1 MGTTL
6 DAAPRAPEPQLIPVM
21 LSRSETSL
29 TMSWCDFQQL
39 TEILR
44 FAHDIVR
51 WISKCRAKLR
61 VCSNSRRYVASE
73 MFRLCR
79 LLFLVG
85 VAGSFLASD
94 ELKAATAPEPGDLRG
109 VGKVTFPIAC
119 TPDVQS
125 DFVRGVAL
133 LHSFFYE
140 EARRVFTSVAE
151 RDSKCAMAQW
161 GIAMTWW
168 HPIWTPPNPD
178 EMRAG
183 KAAIEKAMSMNAGSD
198 HERGFITALNTY
210 YNTADNSSAAP
221 VGQSCHGPVGPRD
234 RVVAYEKAMRQ
245 LRDKYPD
252 DFEVQTFYAF
262 AVLGVG
268 YATPNDTTLSKQ
280 LEAAG
285 TLERLWKQNP
295 NHPGVVHYL
304 IHSYDYPQFAQR
316 GLTAAKTYNSIAPWV
331 PHALHMPS
339 HIFTRLGMWDE
350 SIAANRASAE
360 ASRAYSA
367 MRHRDATEAEELHA
381 LDYMAYSYLQEA
393 QDAEAKKIVDLA
405 AKVRKT
411 NPELEFSAAYA
422 LAAIPTRYA
431 FERNDWAA
439 AATLSIPNV
448 PHWSWFPFMEALI
461 EYGHALGRAHTSDV
475 EGARKAIARM
485 QELRDATK
493 DPKFDYFKSHLDLQ
507 MQAATAWVA
516 AAEGKNN
523 DAIDILRR
531 AAGSEEIMGK
541 QPGSP
546 GAFVPIREQLGT
558 LLLEVE
564 QPREAQRQ
572 FEAAL
577 KIYPGRFRGLYGAA
591 KAAEQAG
598 DNENASRYY
607 TKLAAQTTR
616 AGNSRDELNHIREFL
631 SAQPKAPDSKD
642 IATAHE

>member
-1 MGTTL
+1 M
-6 DAAPRAPEPQLIPVM
+6 
-21 LSRSETSL
+21 
-29 TMSWCDFQQL
+29 
-39 TEILR
+39 
-44 FAHDIVR
+44 VR
-51 WISKCRAKLR
+51 WRSLR
-61 VCSNSRRYVASE
+61 LIFLAGLAS
-73 MFRLCR
+73 
-79 LLFLVG
+79 
-85 VAGSFLASD
+85 SFLALNHVKS
-94 ELKAATAPEPGDLRG
+94 ATAPEPGDLRG
-109 VGKVTFPIAC
+109 VGKVTFPITCA
-119 TPDVQS
+119 PDVQS
-125 DFVRGVAL
+125 DFARGVAL

-151 RDSKCAMAQW
+151 RDPKCAMAQW

-168 HPIWTPPNPD
+168 HPIWTPPTPD

-198 HERGFITALNTY
+198 RERGFITALNTS
-210 YNTADNSSAAP
+210 YNTPDGSAAAP

-262 AVLGVG
+262 AVLATG
-268 YATPNDTTLSKQ
+268 YATPNDTSLSKQ

-285 TLERLWKQNP
+285 ILEKLWKQDA

-316 GLTAAKTYNSIAPWV
+316 GLTAAQTYDSIAPWV

-393 QDAEAKKIVDLA
+393 QDEEAKKIVDIA
-405 AKVRKT
+405 AKVKKT

-439 AATLSIPNV
+439 AANLAIPNL
-448 PHWSWFPFMEALI
+448 PHWSSFPFMEALI
-461 EYGHALGRAHTSDV
+461 EYGHALGRAHTGDLD
-475 EGARKAIARM
+475 GARKAIARM
-485 QELRDATK
+485 QQLRDATK
-493 DPKFDYFKSHLDLQ
+493 EPKFDYFKSHLDLQ
-507 MQAATAWVA
+507 MQAASAWVA
-516 AAEGKNN
+516 AAEGKKNEAV
-523 DAIDILRR
+523 DVLRR
-531 AAGSEEIMGK
+531 AADSEDILGK
-541 QPGSP
+541 HPVSP
-546 GAFVPIREQLGT
+546 GAFVPIREQLGS
-558 LLLEVE
+558 LLLETR
-564 QPREAQRQ
+564 QPKEAQRE

-591 KAAEQAG
+591 QAAELAG

-607 TKLAAQTTR
+607 TKLAAQTSK
-616 AGNSRDELNHIREFL
+616 AGGSRNELNHVREFL
-631 SAQPKAPDSKD
+631 SAQAKAADSKGV
-642 IATAHE
+642 AGTRE

>member
-1 MGTTL
+1 MLRSGWPRTVCFIALVSTL
-6 DAAPRAPEPQLIPVM
+6 FVLRN
-21 LSRSETSL
+21 
-29 TMSWCDFQQL
+29 
-39 TEILR
+39 TE
-44 FAHDIVR
+44 
-51 WISKCRAKLR
+51 S
-61 VCSNSRRYVASE
+61 
-73 MFRLCR
+73 
-79 LLFLVG
+79 
-85 VAGSFLASD
+85 
-94 ELKAATAPEPGDLRG
+94 ATAPEPGDLRG
-109 VGKVTFPIAC
+109 VGKVTFPITCA
-119 TPDVQS
+119 PDVQS
-125 DFVRGVAL
+125 DFARGVAL

-151 RDSKCAMAQW
+151 RDPKCAMAQW

-168 HPIWTPPNPD
+168 HPIWTPPTSD

-198 HERGFITALNTY
+198 RERGFITALNTY
-210 YNTADNSSAAP
+210 YNTVDSSSAAP

-262 AVLGVG
+262 AVLATG
-268 YATPNDTTLSKQ
+268 YATPNDTSLSKQ
-280 LEAAG
+280 VEAAG
-285 TLERLWKQNP
+285 ILEKLWKQNA

-316 GLTAAKTYNSIAPWV
+316 GLTAAQTYSSIAPWV

-381 LDYMAYSYLQEA
+381 LDYLAYSYLQEA
-393 QDAEAKKIVDLA
+393 QDAEAKKIVDIA
-405 AKVRKT
+405 AKVKKT

-439 AATLSIPNV
+439 AANLSIPNL
-448 PHWSWFPFMEALI
+448 PHWSSFPFMEALI
-461 EYGHALGRAHTSDV
+461 EYGHALGRAHTGDLD
-475 EGARKAIARM
+475 GARKAIARM
-485 QELRDATK
+485 RELRDATK
-493 DPKFDYFKSHLDLQ
+493 DPKFDYFKRHLDLQ
-507 MQAATAWVA
+507 MQAASAWVA
-516 AAEGKNN
+516 AAESKKNE
-523 DAIDILRR
+523 AIEMLRR
-531 AAGSEEIMGK
+531 AADAEDILGK
-541 QPGSP
+541 HPVSP
-546 GAFVPIREQLGT
+546 GAFVPIREQLGS
-558 LLLEVE
+558 LLLEVG
-564 QPREAQRQ
+564 QSKQAQHE

-591 KAAEQAG
+591 RAAEQNG
-598 DNENASRYY
+598 DKENASRYY
-607 TKLAAQTTR
+607 AKLAAQTANAT
-616 AGNSRDELNHIREFL
+616 GSRDELNHVREFL
-631 SAQPKAPDSKD
+631 AAEAKATGPNTVSAG
-642 IATAHE
+642 E